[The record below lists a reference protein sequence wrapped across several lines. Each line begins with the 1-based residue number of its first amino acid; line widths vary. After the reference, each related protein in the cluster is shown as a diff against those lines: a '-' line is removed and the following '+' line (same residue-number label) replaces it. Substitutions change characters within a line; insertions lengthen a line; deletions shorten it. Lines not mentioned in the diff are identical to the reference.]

1 MRLLLDS
8 GAQVNNQTKDGIAPL
23 GWAAFKGRVECV
35 KLLLE
40 KGADPNHQDKDG
52 DTALHLAAFDKPD
65 VSNHLICVKLLLSQP
80 GVNPLVMN
88 KKGVTPLAHA
98 AIGIRVMYQNIAERI
113 LRFPV
118 HKYVKVVLCGHSGAG
133 KSTLTQLEEA
143 KGLESVGWL
152 QIDSNLLVMVEIV
165 TVTTMRND

>member
-1 MRLLLDS
+1 M
-8 GAQVNNQTKDGIAPL
+8 A
-23 GWAAFKGRVECV
+23 
-35 KLLLE
+35 
-40 KGADPNHQDKDG
+40 NHFLSLCQQDG

-98 AIGIRVMYQNIAERI
+98 AIGVRIMYQNIAERI

-133 KSTLTQLEEA
+133 KSTLTQ
-143 KGLESVGWL
+143 VGQSL
-152 QIDSNLLVMVEIV
+152 KTIMLLLYSSDSSLTN
-165 TVTTMRND
+165 